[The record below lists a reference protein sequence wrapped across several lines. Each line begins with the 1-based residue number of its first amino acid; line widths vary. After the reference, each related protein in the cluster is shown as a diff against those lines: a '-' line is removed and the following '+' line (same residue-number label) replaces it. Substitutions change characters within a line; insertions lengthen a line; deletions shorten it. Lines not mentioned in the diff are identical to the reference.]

1 MKIIIALCLLVAV
14 AQIQCWSE
22 DLVQTE
28 GGLVR
33 GVVQDIY
40 RSFKGIPFVA
50 PPVGDL
56 RWAAPQPKAP
66 WSPSV
71 LDASQYSA
79 GCPQNCVL
87 PNMTCPV
94 YISEDCMYLNIF
106 TPRVSQMTSKV
117 PVMVFFPGGH
127 FDQGTAT
134 TDLYNGGYMVNRSNV
149 ILVTTNYRLGVL
161 GWIATGTM
169 KGNYGFQDQIAALQW
184 VQRNIANFGGD
195 PTQVTI
201 FGQSAGAD
209 SVAAHI
215 VSSKSTGLFARAII
229 ESFPATLPMK
239 TWEDARK
246 IGRLFLG
253 NLSCSDGD
261 MGCLRSKS
269 VEEVMI
275 AQEKVAKHLPI
286 LHPLQLFLPWTP
298 IINGIELTNDVW
310 NALSSG
316 SFNKVPVMI
325 GTVSEEALLFI
336 YKADPSKKIT
346 DAEYIAAVG
355 YLFTSDAA
363 KVLLEYPP
371 KPIVGDKRPALAVLG
386 TDYIFTCAT
395 RYYTGLLSGNN
406 VPTWIYQFSHV
417 SVNDIWMPGYPYCV
431 GHVCHGEE
439 LPFVFNTLPSFG
451 KTPTAAELTMSN
463 AMIDYWTNFAKTGNP
478 NKPAPVQYWPQFDY
492 TSFNSLDINT
502 PISVV
507 QGLKKNK
514 CDFWDGI
521 GYFDGAK

>member
-1 MKIIIALCLLVAV
+1 MRLFLISLLVAV
-14 AQIQCWSE
+14 AFCSE
-22 DLVQTE
+22 DQVQTE

-33 GVVQDIY
+33 GLVSDGY
-40 RSFKGIPFVA
+40 RAFKGIPFIA
-50 PPVGDL
+50 APVGPL
-56 RWAAPQPKAP
+56 RWAPSQPKAP
-66 WSPSV
+66 WSPAV
-71 LDASQYSA
+71 LDATKYSA
-79 GCPQNCVL
+79 GCPQQCQL
-87 PNMTCPV
+87 PTLICPDHTD
-94 YISEDCMYLNIF
+94 EDCLYLNIF

-161 GWIATGTM
+161 GWVATGTM

-201 FGQSAGAD
+201 FGESAGAT
-209 SVAAHI
+209 SIGAHLI
-215 VSSKSTGLFARAII
+215 SSKSTGLFSRAII

-269 VEEVMI
+269 VNDILV
-275 AQEKVAKHLPI
+275 AQNKVANHLPI
-286 LHPLQLFLPWTP
+286 LHPLQLFMPWTP
-298 IINGIELTNDVW
+298 VINGIDFTNDMWTAV
-310 NALSSG
+310 SSG
-316 SFNKVPVMI
+316 NFNKVPLLI
-325 GTVSEEALLFI
+325 GTVSEEALMFVYL
-336 YKADPSKKIT
+336 AAPNMKIN

-355 YLFTSDAA
+355 YLFTSDSP

-371 KPIVGDKRPALAVLG
+371 TPVFGDKRPALGALG
-386 TDYIFTCAT
+386 TDYIFTCPT
-395 RYYTGLLSGNN
+395 RYWTGLITANN
-406 VPTWIYQFSHV
+406 VPTWIYQFTHPS
-417 SVNDIWMPGYPYCV
+417 SVDFWQPTYPFCV
-431 GHVCHGEE
+431 GHVCHGVE
-439 LPFVFNTLPSFG
+439 LPFLFNTLQLFNMQP
-451 KTPTAAELTMSN
+451 TPQEVQMSN

>member
-1 MKIIIALCLLVAV
+1 MRQLLLISLLVA
-14 AQIQCWSE
+14 ATFCLPE
-22 DLVQTE
+22 DQAQTE

-33 GVVQDIY
+33 GLVSDGY
-40 RSFKGIPFVA
+40 RAFKGIPFMA

-66 WSPSV
+66 WSPAV

-79 GCPQNCVL
+79 GCPQQCQL
-87 PNMTCPV
+87 PTLICPDRTD
-94 YISEDCMYLNIF
+94 EDCIYLNIF
-106 TPRVSQMTSKV
+106 TPRVSQMTSKL

-169 KGNYGFQDQIAALQW
+169 KGNYGFQDQLAALQW

-201 FGQSAGAD
+201 FGESAGAT
-209 SVAAHI
+209 SIAAHLMS
-215 VSSKSTGLFARAII
+215 VKSTGLFSRAII

-269 VEEVMI
+269 VNEILV
-275 AQEKVAKHLPI
+275 AQNKVANHLPI

-298 IINGIELTNDVW
+298 VINGIEFSDDMWTAV
-310 NALSSG
+310 SSG
-316 SFNKVPVMI
+316 SFNKVPLLI
-325 GTVSEEALLFI
+325 GTVSEEALMFVYL
-336 YKADPSKKIT
+336 AAPDMKIN
-346 DAEYIAAVG
+346 DAEYIAALG

-363 KVLLEYPP
+363 KVLIEYPP
-371 KPIVGDKRPALAVLG
+371 TPIVGDKRPALGALG
-386 TDYIFTCAT
+386 TDYIFTCAN
-395 RYYTGLLSGNN
+395 RYWTGLITANN
-406 VPTWIYQFSHV
+406 VPTWIYQFTHPS
-417 SVNDIWMPGYPYCV
+417 SVDFWTPTYPFCV
-431 GHVCHGEE
+431 GHVCHGVE
-439 LPFVFNTLPSFG
+439 LPFLFNTLQLFNMQP
-451 KTPTAAELTMSN
+451 TPQEVQMSN
-463 AMIDYWTNFAKTGNP
+463 SMIDYWTNFAKTGNP

-492 TSFNSLDINT
+492 TNFNSLNINT

-514 CDFWDGI
+514 CDFWDSI
-521 GYFDGAK
+521 GYNDGTK

>member
-1 MKIIIALCLLVAV
+1 MKAVIVLCLIALVQV
-14 AQIQCWSE
+14 NCWSE

-33 GVVQDIY
+33 GVVQDVY
-40 RSFKGIPFVA
+40 RSFKGIPFMA

-56 RWAAPQPKAP
+56 RWVAPQPKAP
-66 WSPSV
+66 WSPAV

-79 GCPQNCVL
+79 GCPQDCGL
-87 PNMTCPV
+87 PPMTCPAS
-94 YISEDCMYLNIF
+94 ISEDCMYLNVF

-127 FDQGTAT
+127 FDQGAAG

-161 GWIATGTM
+161 GWIATGSL
-169 KGNYGFQDQIAALQW
+169 KGNYGFQDQLAALQW
-184 VQRNIANFGGD
+184 VQQNIANFGGD

-215 VSSKSTGLFARAII
+215 ISAKSTGLFSRAII

-269 VEEVMI
+269 VNEILV
-275 AQEKVAKHLPI
+275 AQNKVANHLPI

-298 IINGIELTNDVW
+298 VINGIEFSDDMWTAV
-310 NALSSG
+310 SSG
-316 SFNKVPVMI
+316 SFNKVPLLI
-325 GTVSEEALLFI
+325 GTVSEEALMFVYL
-336 YKADPSKKIT
+336 AAPDMKIN
-346 DAEYIAAVG
+346 DVEYVAALG

-363 KVLLEYPP
+363 KVLIEYPP
-371 KPIVGDKRPALAVLG
+371 TPIVGDKRPALGALG
-386 TDYIFTCAT
+386 TDYIFTCAN
-395 RYYTGLLSGNN
+395 RYWTGLITANN
-406 VPTWIYQFSHV
+406 VPTWIYQFTHPS
-417 SVNDIWMPGYPYCV
+417 SVDFWTPTYPFCV
-431 GHVCHGEE
+431 GHVCHGVE
-439 LPFVFNTLPSFG
+439 LPFLFNTLQLFNMQP
-451 KTPTAAELTMSN
+451 TPQEVQMSN
-463 AMIDYWTNFAKTGNP
+463 SMIDYWTNFAKTGNP

-492 TSFNSLDINT
+492 TNFNSLNINT

-514 CDFWDGI
+514 CDFWDSI
-521 GYFDGAK
+521 GYNDGAK